1 MLYQLLVLAQNET
14 PTTTPPPDLFEVLQ
28 RFWFLPVIF
37 IIMYLL
43 IIAPQRKKEKQR
55 TEMRKSL
62 KKNDKVVTIGGI
74 HGVVKSLNESEAV
87 ILVDE
92 SKDVK
97 LRMSR
102 QSVLTVK
109 DRSNE
114 DESSELEK

>member
-1 MLYQLLVLAQNET
+1 MLYQLLVLAQND
-14 PTTTPPPDLFEVLQ
+14 TPPVQPTPDLWEVLQ

-55 TEMRKSL
+55 TEMRKSI

-74 HGVVKSLNESEAV
+74 HGVVKSLNENEVV
-87 ILVDE
+87 IMVDE

-109 DRSNE
+109 DRSDG
-114 DESSELEK
+114 DEPSELES

>member
-1 MLYQLLVLAQNET
+1 MLYQLLVLAQD
-14 PTTTPPPDLFEVLQ
+14 TTTPPPQADLWTLVRTFG
-28 RFWFLPVIF
+28 FIPVIF

-74 HGVVKSLNESEAV
+74 NGVVKSLNDNEVV

-102 QSVLTVK
+102 QSVLTVR
-109 DRSNE
+109 DRSDG
-114 DESSELEK
+114 DEPNELEK

>member
-1 MLYQLLVLAQNET
+1 MLYQLLVLAQND
-14 PTTTPPPDLFEVLQ
+14 TPPLQPTPDLWEVLQ

-55 TEMRKSL
+55 TEMRKSI

-74 HGVVKSLNESEAV
+74 HGVVKSLNESDAV

-102 QSVLTVK
+102 QSLIKVK
-109 DRSNE
+109 DRSDE
-114 DESSELEK
+114 DEPSELER